1 MEILNFES
9 EFDGKKTYEIYS
21 SPSHSV
27 YSNISMSI
35 LDNSY
40 KKMLINL
47 SFISQYYMFYTK
59 DQILANLLRCQS
71 SKVKFRSYKKND
83 KFLDMYKNIFLS
95 IETHE
100 PINNNEY
107 QNGYKAILDI
117 EELNDKIIFK
127 IWKWLQPVRIINFE
141 LKDAIFV

>member
-1 MEILNFES
+1 
-9 EFDGKKTYEIYS
+9 
-21 SPSHSV
+21 
-27 YSNISMSI
+27 
-35 LDNSY
+35 
-40 KKMLINL
+40 
-47 SFISQYYMFYTK
+47 MFYTK